1 MRRLAEPD
9 NTLEIMKAVALTLL
23 LAIASQCFAQA
34 QSTSARLI
42 DERPSDER
50 KSHFLLESYRTQVSL
65 ADDSMEPSPVRIFEQ
80 ALQATTDSFQTPIVL
95 KSLGLRI
102 SIPPAATSAEVYRAM
117 NVPDGPPNAS
127 NLVQAISRSLPRHPG
142 TSALVVCEAEVVVAG
157 SEYRALVR
165 ESYER
170 GLTREALVEQLKQA
184 ATELLGDVKA
194 AK

>member
-1 MRRLAEPD
+1 
-9 NTLEIMKAVALTLL
+9 MKALALALL
-23 LAIASQCFAQA
+23 LTVATQCHAQA
-34 QSTSARLI
+34 QGASVRLV

-50 KSHFLLESYRTQVSL
+50 KSQFLLESYRTQVSL
-65 ADDSMEPSPVRIFEQ
+65 ADDSMEPSPVRVFEQ
-80 ALQATTDSFQTPIVL
+80 ALQATKDSPIKPMVL

-127 NLVQAISRSLPRHPG
+127 DLVQAISTSLPLHPG
-142 TSALVVCEAEVVVAG
+142 TSALVVCEAEVLIGG

-165 ESYER
+165 ESYDR
-170 GLTREALVEQLKQA
+170 DLTREALLAQLKQA
-184 ATELLGDVKA
+184 ATELLADAKA

>member
-1 MRRLAEPD
+1 
-9 NTLEIMKAVALTLL
+9 MKAKVLALL
-23 LAIASQCFAQA
+23 LTIATQCLAQA
-34 QSTSARLI
+34 QGTPVRLI
-42 DERPSDER
+42 DERPLDER
-50 KSHFLLESYRTQVSL
+50 KSQFLLESYRTQVSL

-80 ALQATTDSFQTPIVL
+80 ALQATMDSPHEPMVL

-127 NLVQAISRSLPRHPG
+127 NLVQAISSSLPLHPG
-142 TSALVVCEAEVVVAG
+142 TSALVVCEAEVVVG
-157 SEYRALVR
+157 GNEYRALVR

-170 GLTREALVEQLKQA
+170 GLTREALVAQLKQA
-184 ATELLGDVKA
+184 ATELLADAKA